1 MYIAFGVDVRSLH
14 GRNVKTFS
22 NLGLNRPRKSCWKIR
37 VNNFFFSHSP
47 FYDLNMRYVIR
58 TRTYLRPARYFLDK
72 WSWTRLRLKL
82 DKAKKTINLMI
93 ECTEQRFLAIFVC
106 HTMNRVVF
114 RSSYSS
120 RSGRCRLV
128 TARHGNVWLHLW
140 MAYKVIPQFSSFDEG
155 CSNQGRSVKLLL
167 MKLFS

>member
-1 MYIAFGVDVRSLH
+1 MYIAFWRWRSVVTREKCEDILEF
-14 GRNVKTFS
+14 RIESTTQVMLKNQS
-22 NLGLNRPRKSCWKIR
+22 E
-37 VNNFFFSHSP
+37 FFFSHSP

-58 TRTYLRPARYFLDK
+58 TRTYLTRQLYFLDK

-106 HTMNRVVF
+106 HTMNRVVL

-140 MAYKVIPQFSSFDEG
+140 MAYKVIPQF
-155 CSNQGRSVKLLL
+155 LLVRWR
-167 MKLFS
+167 MFKSR

>member
-1 MYIAFGVDVRSLH
+1 MYIAFWRWRSVFTREKYEDILEF
-14 GRNVKTFS
+14 RIESTTQVMLKNQS
-22 NLGLNRPRKSCWKIR
+22 E
-37 VNNFFFSHSP
+37 FFFSHSP

-58 TRTYLRPARYFLDK
+58 TKTNLPARYFLDK
-72 WSWTRLRLKL
+72 WSWTRLSLKL

-106 HTMNRVVF
+106 HTMNRVVL

-140 MAYKVIPQFSSFDEG
+140 MAYKVIPQF
-155 CSNQGRSVKLLL
+155 LLVRWR
-167 MKLFS
+167 MFKSR

>member
-1 MYIAFGVDVRSLH
+1 MYIAFWRWRSVFTREKYEDILEF
-14 GRNVKTFS
+14 RIESTTQVMLKNQS
-22 NLGLNRPRKSCWKIR
+22 D
-37 VNNFFFSHSP
+37 FFFSHSP

-58 TRTYLRPARYFLDK
+58 TKTNLPARYFLDK
-72 WSWTRLRLKL
+72 WSWTRLSLKL

-106 HTMNRVVF
+106 HTMNRVVL

-140 MAYKVIPQFSSFDEG
+140 MAYKVIPQF
-155 CSNQGRSVKLLL
+155 LLVRWR
-167 MKLFS
+167 MFKSR

>member
-1 MYIAFGVDVRSLH
+1 MYIAFWRWRSVFTREKYEDILEF
-14 GRNVKTFS
+14 RIESTTQVMLKNQS
-22 NLGLNRPRKSCWKIR
+22 E
-37 VNNFFFSHSP
+37 FFFSHSP

-58 TRTYLRPARYFLDK
+58 TKTNLPARYFLDK
-72 WSWTRLRLKL
+72 WSWTRLSLKL

-106 HTMNRVVF
+106 HTMNRVVL

-128 TARHGNVWLHLW
+128 TARHGNVWLHPW
-140 MAYKVIPQFSSFDEG
+140 MAYKVIPQF
-155 CSNQGRSVKLLL
+155 LLVRWR
-167 MKLFS
+167 MFKSR